1 MNRTALTK
9 PALGIVMGA
18 TLALAATAGAGQT
31 SWFSGVFSTGG
42 SGRQVRA
49 ALLQVDAA
57 MAAQIKTDAENC
69 GEVGIG
75 ASIKTAIGA
84 HSEMAAATPNV
95 ESLFD
100 VNDQCFASISQ
111 IADLSFAIPSLAS
124 ILSAAQDAVLKY
136 AQKKV
141 CTAVNKVSGMVAAP
155 INQTINSINRS
166 GLHRHQRNGEQR
178 HQRCDERHRPSAWLF
193 VQARVHRLL
202 HGERQPV
209 RREPNH
215 LHRRLDGNTA
225 ALGSTRH
232 GAAAGGSSP
241 PQQRP
246 SRSRAGR
253 RAFSTDRPEAL
264 WMPLIQPQ

>member
-1 MNRTALTK
+1 MTRAALTK

-31 SWFSGVFSTGG
+31 SSWISSVFATGG
-42 SGRQVRA
+42 SGSA
-49 ALLQVDAA
+49 SAGSALAQVDAA

-69 GEVGIG
+69 GEAGIG

-155 INQTINSINRS
+155 INQTINSINQVQ
-166 GLHRHQRNGEQR
+166 GFTDINGVAN
-178 HQRCDERHRPSAWLF
+178 SAI
-193 VQARVHRLL
+193 
-202 HGERQPV
+202 G
-209 RREPNH
+209 
-215 LHRRLDGNTA
+215 G
-225 ALGSTRH
+225 ALGGIDPQLGSAYKPAST
-232 GAAAGGSSP
+232 GSYTVNANPFGANQTTFTGGSTATPQSSVAPATAQPQAAA
-241 PQQRP
+241 
-246 SRSRAGR
+246 
-253 RAFSTDRPEAL
+253 
-264 WMPLIQPQ
+264 QPAQAASHSFTSWAASLFN